1 MIRSSLILAAAFAV
15 QAGHAFAND
24 DGLYEDVFAPNSSF
38 VRVVAPGQSFVAI
51 DGTTLRDIETGV
63 SGFVNV
69 MPGDIAISASSGS
82 TSLEAG
88 AGAHYTLI
96 MLQDETVEIIEDKIA
111 NDPAKADVTLYNLS
125 GAEDVELFVPLAD
138 AVAIEGVGSMSGE
151 TVSLRAPLTLDF
163 EVRSGGETLTVVSG
177 IDLQRGGGVSIVLTE
192 SGDGFSAEATTN
204 TYLK

>member
-1 MIRSSLILAAAFAV
+1 MIRSPLIFVAAFAIQTS
-15 QAGHAFAND
+15 QAVAND
-24 DGLYEDVFAPNSSF
+24 TGLYEDVFAPNSSF

-69 MPGDIAISASSGS
+69 MPGDIPISASSGS
-82 TSLEAG
+82 TSLSAG

-96 MLQDETVEIIEDKIA
+96 MLDNETVEIIEDEIV

-125 GAEDVELFVPLAD
+125 DMSDVELFVPLAD
-138 AVAIEGVGSMSGE
+138 TVAIGGVGSMSGE

-163 EVRSGGETLTVVSG
+163 EIRSGGETLTVVSG
-177 IDLQRGGGVSIVLTE
+177 IDLQRGAGVSIVLTE
-192 SGDGFSAEATTN
+192 TIAGFSAEATSN

>member
-1 MIRSSLILAAAFAV
+1 MTRSLFTLAALIAIQGGA
-15 QAGHAFAND
+15 AFAND
-24 DGLYEDVFAPNSSF
+24 AGLYEDVFAPNSSF

-69 MPGDIAISASSGS
+69 MPGDIDISASSGS

-88 AGAHYTLI
+88 ASKHYTLI
-96 MLQDETVEIIEDKIA
+96 MLEDETVEVVQDAIV

-125 GAEDVELFVPLAD
+125 SAENIELYVPLAD
-138 AVAIEGVGSMSGE
+138 TVAVGDVASMSGE

-163 EVRSGGETLTVVSG
+163 EVRAAGETIATVAG
-177 IDLQRGGGVSIVLTE
+177 IDLQRGAGVSIVLTE
-192 SGDGFSAEATTN
+192 GDGGYTAIASN
-204 TYLK
+204 NSYLK

>member
-1 MIRSSLILAAAFAV
+1 MIRSPLIFVAAFAIQTS
-15 QAGHAFAND
+15 QAVAND
-24 DGLYEDVFAPNSSF
+24 TGLYEDVFAPNSSF

-69 MPGDIAISASSGS
+69 MPGDIPISASSGS
-82 TSLEAG
+82 MSLSAG

-96 MLQDETVEIIEDKIA
+96 MLDNETVEIIEDTIV

-125 GAEDVELFVPLAD
+125 DMSDVELFVPLAD
-138 AVAIEGVGSMSGE
+138 TVAIGGVGSMSGE

-163 EVRSGGETLTVVSG
+163 EVRSGGETLAVVSG
-177 IDLQRGGGVSIVLTE
+177 IDLQRGAGVSIVLTE
-192 SGDGFSAEATTN
+192 TSDGFSAEATSN